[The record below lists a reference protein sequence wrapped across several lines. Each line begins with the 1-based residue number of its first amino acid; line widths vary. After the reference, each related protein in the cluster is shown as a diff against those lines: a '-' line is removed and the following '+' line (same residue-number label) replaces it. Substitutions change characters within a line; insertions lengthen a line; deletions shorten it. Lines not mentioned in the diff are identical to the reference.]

1 MFFFLPAARRPRNVA
16 WLLGAALLATSCATT
31 PDPTTVA
38 PTNPLP
44 EHLTLGNPS
53 GATPNSQQPTN
64 YLLLKP
70 EYALSYHRD
79 QGKPNWVSWHLTAAD
94 QGPANRQDDFRADA
108 TLPAGWYRVS
118 SSSYS
123 GSGFDRGHNC
133 PSADRTA
140 TQAQNSATFLMT
152 NMVPEAPNH
161 NRQTWVGLENYC
173 RAQLDGGRNELYI
186 LMGSYGRGGTGANGF
201 ATTLDQGRLTVP
213 ARIWKVVVVL
223 PTAAGNDAARV
234 SSSTRVIAIDTPNDN
249 ALNSNWGQYRVSID
263 AIEAAT
269 GLDLLSAVPV
279 AVQRVIE
286 ARVDD
291 GPV

>member
-1 MFFFLPAARRPRNVA
+1 MLLFLPAALRRGKA
-16 WLLGAALLATSCATT
+16 AALLSAALLLTSCSLTSDPAPAT
-31 PDPTTVA
+31 
-38 PTNPLP
+38 LP

-53 GATPNSQQPTN
+53 GATPDLTQPSN

-94 QGPANRQDDFRADA
+94 QGPADRQDDFRADA

-118 SSSYS
+118 GTAYS

-140 TQAQNSATFLMT
+140 TPAQNSATFLMT

-161 NRQTWVGLENYC
+161 NRQTWASLETYC
-173 RAQLDGGRNELYI
+173 RAQLAGGTNEVYL
-186 LMGSYGRGGTGANGF
+186 LMGSYGKGGTGANGF
-201 ATTLDQGRLTVP
+201 ATTLDQGRITVP

-223 PTAAGNDAARV
+223 PTAPGNDAARV
-234 SSSTRVIAIDTPNDN
+234 SAATRVIAIDTPNDN
-249 ALNSNWGQYRVSID
+249 GISPDWSRYRTSID

-279 AVQRVIE
+279 GVQQVVE

-291 GPV
+291 EPV